1 MLFLLGSLRHRNIV
15 ELLASYNRIG
25 ITNLLFPRA
34 DSDLHQF
41 LLLPNRP
48 PAFQDDATIFRS
60 LHGLS
65 SGLAY
70 LHNFRLQSNSSNHDE
85 VQSFHGYHHDIKPR
99 NVLVRGADFI
109 LADFGL
115 SRLKAE
121 DELTQTNWK
130 DSTYEYGAP
139 ECRDPHTFR
148 PGMVGRALD
157 IWSLGCVFSEVMVYM
172 NAGSQGIQ
180 DFRDCRLVHNFHGKT
195 RSFHDNNALAFPVDR
210 YMKSVEDNTAST
222 ATRSLG
228 TLIRSM
234 FTTEPE
240 FRPKSRDVE
249 ERMANVTLESF
260 TLALLQVIEQCYDTL
275 SMPGEANIFG
285 TRLGLERTR
294 LEAWAA
300 VLGLITIL
308 GNRRLYEKQTPSI
321 FSDVCAALDSAIKDL
336 RGHPDFGNIGSDQ
349 DFVIST
355 LHHTNNK
362 ICALLSNDLRLSVDS
377 AFAILSTHTK
387 SLESLH
393 RIETATQGGSTL
405 FDDISAISTIKYM
418 SILLQQQS
426 PDSSIGKRIESTLM
440 KAAPTR
446 DDPEIS
452 PQTYWYAYG
461 FRDHERTKALVEYKP
476 FNSQWAKDPDSPIF
490 EELGEKVF
498 REIGYLVNMLQR
510 EPKPPDFRVL
520 KCLGAFPDIGNCRF
534 GIVYAYPDENKTPI
548 NLHCLFQRQKRRIS
562 LPGLSERLALATALV
577 TSVHAFHISGWLH
590 KNINSHNVL
599 FFCQSLVPL
608 VGLNFEDP
616 YMVGFN
622 HSRQNNPNA
631 YTDGPVNRTR
641 EDYQHPSYRNGNTRF
656 RQEFDIYSLGLLLLE
671 IGLWSS
677 LEEIGLLY
685 PELSPD
691 ALKEKYMH
699 CCEKLDN
706 MGRIYQAVTKICL
719 QADIWS
725 NDESESVDLRFQEQ
739 VVQKLRSCS
748 I

>member
-1 MLFLLGSLRHRNIV
+1 MLFLLGSLRHRNII
-15 ELLASYNRIG
+15 ELLASYNQTG

-60 LHGLS
+60 LQGLS

-70 LHNFRLQSNSSNHDE
+70 LHNFRLQSTFSNNDE

-99 NVLVRGADFI
+99 NLLIRGADFI

-115 SRLKAE
+115 SRLKPE
-121 DELTQTNWK
+121 DEPTQTNWK

-148 PGMVGRALD
+148 PGIIGRALD
-157 IWSLGCVFSEVMVYM
+157 IWSLGCVFSEVMVYIE
-172 NAGSQGIQ
+172 AGSQGIQ
-180 DFRDCRLVHNFHGKT
+180 DFRDCRLADNFHGKT
-195 RSFHDNNALAFPVDR
+195 RSFHDNHALAFPVDR
-210 YMKSVEDNTAST
+210 YMKSVEDNTEST

-228 TLIRSM
+228 TLIRFM
-234 FTTEPE
+234 FATEPE
-240 FRPKSRDVE
+240 FRPKIREVE

-260 TLALLQVIEQCYDTL
+260 TLALSQIIRQCYDTL
-275 SMPGEANIFG
+275 SKPGDANIFG
-285 TRLGLERTR
+285 TRLGLEKTR

-300 VLGLITIL
+300 VLGLITIH
-308 GNRRLYEKQTPSI
+308 GNRRPYDKQTTSI
-321 FSDVCAALDSAIKDL
+321 FSEVCAALDSAIEGL
-336 RGHPDFGNIGSDQ
+336 RDHPDFDNIRIDQ

-362 ICALLSNDLRLSVDS
+362 ICGLLSNDLRLSVDS
-377 AFAILSTHTK
+377 TFAILSTHTK

-393 RIETATQGGSTL
+393 RIETATQGSSTL
-405 FDDISAISTIKYM
+405 FDDISAISAMKYL
-418 SILLQQQS
+418 SILLQQQT
-426 PDSSIGKRIESTLM
+426 PGSSIGKRIESTLV
-440 KAAPTR
+440 KEAPTR

-461 FRDHERTKALVEYKP
+461 FRDHERTKALVEYKL
-476 FNSQWAKDPDSPIF
+476 FNSQWVIDPDSSTF

-498 REIGYLVNMLQR
+498 REIGYLLNMLQR

-534 GIVYAYPDENKTPI
+534 GIVYAYPDENKIPVK
-548 NLHCLFQRQKRRIS
+548 LHSLFQRQKRRIS
-562 LPGLSERLALATALV
+562 PPGLSERLALATALV

-608 VGLNFEDP
+608 AGLDFEDP

-631 YTDGPVNRTR
+631 YTDGPVNSNR
-641 EDYQHPSYRNGNTRF
+641 EDYQHPSYRNGDTRF
-656 RQEFDIYSLGLLLLE
+656 RQEFDVYSLGLLLLE

-677 LEEIGLLY
+677 LEEIGKLY
-685 PELSPD
+685 PELSPH
-691 ALKEKYMH
+691 ALKEKYMY

-706 MGRIYQAVTKICL
+706 MGRKYQAAIKFCL
-719 QADIWS
+719 QADIWF
-725 NDESESVDLRFQEQ
+725 NDESESVDLMFQEQ